1 MPPKKDMGPDPDPT
15 QYLFVSLEMK
25 RQDQTKPYDGKKA
38 TWVPCEKDSYQLGEI
53 TGTKGDLVVVK
64 VADGVSNTTFIIYFI
79 IKFDTFF
86 KNFQKISF
94 GGVEE

>member
-1 MPPKKDMGPDPDPT
+1 MPPVKKDLGPDPDPT

-38 TWVPCEKDSYQLGEI
+38 TWVPCEKDSYALGEI

-64 VADGVSNTTFIIYFI
+64 LAGGEVSPFISLI
-79 IKFDTFF
+79 T
-86 KNFQKISF
+86 ISKSLLYNRH
-94 GGVEE
+94 

>member
-1 MPPKKDMGPDPDPT
+1 MAPPKKDMGPDPDPT

-25 RQDQTKPYDGKKA
+25 RADQTKPYDPKKA

-64 VADGVSNTTFIIYFI
+64 CSGGEVNNHFSLATLYL
-79 IKFDTFF
+79 KLLFF
-86 KNFQKISF
+86 
-94 GGVEE
+94 VL